1 VGPTLLI
8 GLDGATFTVLDPYME
23 RGLMPNLAELSA
35 RGTRGVLRSIMPPLT
50 PPAWTSLVTGKHPGQ
65 HGIFDFFQKEEPGS
79 VYFSFASSQE
89 VRSATIWTLA
99 SEQQRRVISLNFPL
113 MFPPP
118 PVEGAVVPGGMMPW
132 RQLRLGCHPPGLFDR
147 LKSLPGFNPREML
160 DMELE
165 IKAIDGCPE
174 DEHAEF
180 VELHIRREQRWAE
193 VARYLMESE
202 PADLVAVMFDGVDKL
217 QHLCWR
223 FIDPACR
230 PEQPDAW
237 EREMI
242 ERCERY
248 FHSLDELIGGLVE
261 LAGPEATVVL
271 ASDHGFG
278 PTQDVFHVNSWLERN
293 GYLAWA
299 PEESSNGRSDTDVGF
314 AEMTR
319 HVHALDWSRTVAYAA
334 TPSSQGIHIVDRV
347 PGSEDRMPEDARAQ
361 LTRDIAEALRDVR
374 RPHDD
379 HQLVEEVWTR
389 EQAFSG
395 PFEELGPD
403 LSLVLA
409 DGGTMSILPSE
420 TIVARRPEPRGH
432 HRWEGIFFAVGPG
445 IRAGESVEELSIV
458 DVAPLL
464 LHQLGLPVPEDMS
477 GSVPEAVFESG
488 ELERRPVRHAPA
500 QAPAALV
507 SSPAADVDVEL
518 EPEEQAALMERL
530 RALGYVE

>member
-1 VGPTLLI
+1 MAPTVLI
-8 GLDGATFTVLDPYME
+8 GLDGATFSVLDPYMQD
-23 RGLMPNLAELSA
+23 GVMPNLAALQA
-35 RGTRGVLRSIMPPLT
+35 RGTRAVLRSIMPPLT

-79 VYFSFASSQE
+79 VYFSFATSQQ
-89 VRSATIWTLA
+89 VGTSTIWTLA

-113 MFPPP
+113 TFPPP
-118 PVEGAVVPGGMMPW
+118 PVEGAIVPGGMMPW
-132 RQLRLGCHPPGLFDR
+132 RQLRLGTHPPGLFER
-147 LKSLPGFNPREML
+147 LQELPGFKPREML

-174 DEHAEF
+174 DELADF

-193 VARYLMESE
+193 VLRYLMEHE
-202 PADLVAVMFDGVDKL
+202 PAELTAIMFDGVDKL

-230 PEQPDAW
+230 PAQPNEW
-237 EREMI
+237 ERQMI
-242 ERCERY
+242 ELCERY
-248 FHSLDELIGGLVE
+248 YRSLDALIGAIVE
-261 LAGPEATVVL
+261 AAGEEATIVF

-293 GYLAWA
+293 GYLFWA
-299 PEESSNGRSDTDVGF
+299 DGQRREEREGRADTDVGF

-334 TPSSQGIHIVDRV
+334 TPSSQGIHLVDRT
-347 PGSEDRMPEDARAQ
+347 PGSEEPLPAEVRAK
-361 LTRDIAEALRDVR
+361 LTAEIAAKLKEVR
-374 RPHDD
+374 RPHDGA
-379 HQLVEEVWTR
+379 QLVEEVWTR

-395 PFEELGPD
+395 PFEALGPD

-409 DGGTMSILPSE
+409 DGGTMSILPSD
-420 TIVARRPEPRGH
+420 TVVARRPEPRGH
-432 HRWEGIFFAVGPG
+432 HRWEGVFLALGPG
-445 IRAGESVEELSIV
+445 IRAGAQVEELSIV

-464 LHQLGLPVPEDMS
+464 LHRVGLPAPEDMA
-477 GSVPEAVFESG
+477 GSVPEAIFEPD
-488 ELERRPVRHAPA
+488 ELRRRPPQRVPATAPT
-500 QAPAALV
+500 LV
-507 SSPAADVDVEL
+507 SSPVAEAEL
-518 EPEEQAALMERL
+518 DPEEQAAVMERL